1 MKKKSLI
8 TTLALT
14 GGLLSLGLCLTSCD
28 LSQNNTTTQT
38 PISETTPALP
48 NPIDETT
55 PSEIQETTPTDN
67 TTTSNQEGT
76 LKQKILNSNSENE
89 IINIL
94 GEYSLEEIELALKD
108 EEVQD
113 KITLSDQFNNLQVIL
128 SSVNDTLKQISNN
141 VASSK
146 TTTEEDYNYL
156 EFDVVKK
163 YNYSFYASNLENAN
177 VHIQNG
183 IMYYYGTSSG
193 SGTSGTSIGFN
204 SSTSTSKGTS
214 SSTGTS
220 SSDSLGGSAGVGF
233 IGSASG
239 NYNHNW
245 GSSTGTSVSDSS
257 SNSFSQGSS
266 SGVSVSGSVSESS
279 GFSSNFKPTTLHFYN
294 ISDVDISTYS
304 YEDISRIYKI
314 VKSALVND
322 DNKLTLQSFNFDKI
336 QLIESDKTYIK
347 KIYSEN
353 SEGRNS
359 SVGTSSGSSQSF
371 SQGTSSSDFIG
382 WDSSSNTGTST
393 SDSTSNSFSQGSGS
407 STSTSGYNEGESS
420 SSTSVYSYYS
430 IYEMQGTN
438 DLTLHFKL
446 EFNDNVS
453 LEDMLNLINI
463 NSSSFTVN
471 LTNIYYK

>member
-28 LSQNNTTTQT
+28 LAQNNAATQT
-38 PISETTPALP
+38 PISETTPTLP
-48 NPIDETT
+48 NPTDDTT
-55 PSEIQETTPTDN
+55 P
-67 TTTSNQEGT
+67 SNQEGT

-108 EEVQD
+108 EEVQN

-146 TTTEEDYNYL
+146 TVAKEDYNYL

-183 IMYYYGTSSG
+183 IMYYCGTNSSTSHSSGTSSSSGTSTSSG
-193 SGTSGTSIGFN
+193 SPIG
-204 SSTSTSKGTS
+204 
-214 SSTGTS
+214 
-220 SSDSLGGSAGVGF
+220 A
-233 IGSASG
+233 
-239 NYNHNW
+239 
-245 GSSTGTSVSDSS
+245 SS
-257 SNSFSQGSS
+257 SNSSSHGSS
-266 SGVSVSGSVSESS
+266 SGASTSDPVSENSD
-279 GFSSNFKPTTLHFYN
+279 FKPTTLHFYN

-322 DNKLTLQSFNFDKI
+322 DNKLTLQSFNFNKI

-353 SEGRNS
+353 SEGRSS

>member
-38 PISETTPALP
+38 PISETTPTLP
-48 NPIDETT
+48 NPTDDAT
-55 PSEIQETTPTDN
+55 P
-67 TTTSNQEGT
+67 SNQEGT

-108 EEVQD
+108 EEVQN
-113 KITLSDQFNNLQVIL
+113 KITLSDQFDNLQVIL

-141 VASSK
+141 VASFK
-146 TTTEEDYNYL
+146 TVVEEDCNYL

-163 YNYSFYASNLENAN
+163 YNYSFYASNLENAD

-183 IMYYYGTSSG
+183 IMCYCDTSSNSG
-193 SGTSGTSIGFN
+193 SSPSH
-204 SSTSTSKGTS
+204 
-214 SSTGTS
+214 STGTS
-220 SSDSLGGSAGVGF
+220 SSSGASSNSGISGTGIGF
-233 IGSASG
+233 NSSPS
-239 NYNHNW
+239 H
-245 GSSTGTSVSDSS
+245 STGT
-257 SNSFSQGSS
+257 GSS
-266 SGVSVSGSVSESS
+266 SGTSESS
-279 GFSSNFKPTTLHFYN
+279 GVSSDFKQTALHFYN
-294 ISDVDISTYS
+294 VSDVDISTYS
-304 YEDISRIYKI
+304 YEDISRIYKTI
-314 VKSALVND
+314 KSVLTND
-322 DNKLTLQSFNFDKI
+322 DNKLTLQSFNFDKV
-336 QLIESDKTYIK
+336 QLVESDIVYIK
-347 KIYSEN
+347 NINSKGRASNQETSTFTEEGDSKYSEN
-353 SEGRNS
+353 SQSNS
-359 SVGTSSGSSQSF
+359 SSQS
-371 SQGTSSSDFIG
+371 SSGLSK
-382 WDSSSNTGTST
+382 STEANSLTGTST
-393 SDSTSNSFSQGSGS
+393 SSTSGKGSSSGT
-407 STSTSGYNEGESS
+407 STSTSQSEC
-420 SSTSVYSYYS
+420 SYYS

-446 EFNDNVS
+446 EFDDNVS